1 MLPAAVDERLSQA
14 RILLE
19 RRGVVAA
26 DLLASPI
33 HDSWTRCLAAGLAPE
48 RPPPLTA
55 VDDATLREA
64 CDRSDLALRL
74 ARAEMRNL
82 YHQIAGTNFMIAF
95 AAPDALLLDTISD
108 SSFSATARATS
119 IRPGSRWGEAWC
131 GTNALG
137 TAAQQAQPIT
147 VHGGEHFFNR
157 YGTLTCTAV
166 PVFGPDASLVGVL
179 DASSDCRS
187 RQQHTRAL
195 VGMAATQ
202 IENGLF
208 REAHRGALVV
218 AFHSRGEYLHT
229 LNAGLLALDADG
241 VVLGANP
248 QARFLLQGLPALPGR
263 RFEEVFRT
271 RFGQFVDAAR
281 SGERQ
286 RLDDLVGSAFVATIE
301 ALPAAPRVSSP
312 PKAAPALPTGFVADD
327 PRVQEAVRRVEAAA
341 ARKLPILIRGETG
354 TGKEQ
359 LARHAHIAGRRAGEF
374 VALNCAALPDS
385 LAEAELFGHADG
397 AFTGAR
403 RGGAPGL
410 VVEADG
416 GTLFLDE
423 IGDMPLPLQAVLL
436 RLLDDW
442 TVRPVGGGR
451 RRKVDVQLVAATN
464 ADLERAVEAGRFR
477 ADLFYRLGAVEA
489 TLPPLAERRD
499 FAAIARHLL
508 SEIAPGCSITP
519 MAVDR
524 LAKRPWPGNV
534 RELRNVL
541 IRLTLDGPDR
551 PIDLRSVESSCN
563 APAASTQRAA
573 SGNLR
578 EAMRQRIHTVHQDR
592 GGNISETARALGV
605 SRNTIYRALQAT
617 KPD

>member
-1 MLPAAVDERLSQA
+1 MLPAMAEERLGQA
-14 RILLE
+14 RTLLE
-19 RRGVVAA
+19 RRGIVAA
-26 DLLASPI
+26 DLLAPQI
-33 HDSWTRCLAAGLAPE
+33 HDSWRRCLAAGLDPE
-48 RPPPLTA
+48 RPPPLA
-55 VDDATLREA
+55 VVDEATLREA
-64 CDRSDLALRL
+64 RDRADLALRL
-74 ARAEMRNL
+74 VRAEMRNL

-95 AAPDALLLDTISD
+95 AAPDALLLDTIAD

-137 TAAQQAQPIT
+137 TTAQQAQPVT
-147 VHGGEHFFNR
+147 VHGGEHFFSR

-166 PVFGPDASLVGVL
+166 PVFGPDAGLVGVL

-229 LNAGLLALDADG
+229 LTAGLLALDPDG
-241 VVLGANP
+241 TVLGANP
-248 QARFLLQGLPALPGR
+248 QARFLLQGLPALPGH
-263 RFEEVFRT
+263 RFEELFRT
-271 RFGQFVDAAR
+271 RFGRFVDSAR

-301 ALPAAPRVSSP
+301 ALPAAPRVSP
-312 PKAAPALPTGFVADD
+312 PPQAAQDLPTGFVADD

-359 LARHAHIAGRRAGEF
+359 LARHAHIAGRRAGAF

-410 VVEADG
+410 VAEADG

-423 IGDMPLPLQAVLL
+423 IGDMKLPLQALLL

-442 TVRPVGGGR
+442 TVRPVGGGKR
-451 RRKVDVQLVAATN
+451 RTVDVQLVAATN
-464 ADLERAVEAGRFR
+464 ADLERAVATGAFR

-489 TLPPLAERRD
+489 TLPPLAGRRD
-499 FAAIARHLL
+499 FAALARHLL
-508 SEIAPGCSITP
+508 SGIAPGRPIT
-519 MAVDR
+519 AAALDR
-524 LAKRPWPGNV
+524 LAARPWPGNV

-541 IRLTLDGPDR
+541 TRLSLVGADR
-551 PIDLRSVESSCN
+551 PIGLDDVETLPDTAAGSPRCEAAPDLR
-563 APAASTQRAA
+563 Q
-573 SGNLR
+573 
-578 EAMRQRIHTVHQDR
+578 AMRQQVRAVHHELA
-592 GGNISETARALGV
+592 GNISETARRLGV
-605 SRNTIYRALQAT
+605 SRNTIYRALRT
-617 KPD
+617 